1 MQSRFLAV
9 YHWRM
14 SIHLNIQKEIARAV
28 ELLRAG
34 ELVAFPTETV
44 YGLGANANNP
54 AAVRKIFALK
64 GRPTNHPVI
73 VHVDDA
79 KHLQRWVFDM
89 PEAAQRLGDAFWPGP
104 LTLVVKRAPAVSD
117 VITGGQDTV
126 AVRIPSHPIAR
137 QLLHAFGGGIAAPSA
152 NRFGHVSPTRAEH
165 VRDEF
170 GDSVKMILEGGDCKI
185 GLESTIVS
193 CVDGVTR
200 LLRPGSI
207 TLSQLRA
214 VVPGIQ
220 TGADP
225 NAPRVPGSVPRHYSP
240 DTPVNLV
247 PSRRLV
253 EVMREFTNKSE
264 KVAVLSQ
271 RPPSTAN
278 RYMTWITAGSRPELY
293 ARSLYIHLR
302 TLDKA
307 GAKIILVEEVPDG
320 EQWDAIRDRLK
331 RAATP
336 ENVSAD
342 DEDVAAMM
350 ADSDDEGDL
359 P

>member
-1 MQSRFLAV
+1 
-9 YHWRM
+9 M
-14 SIHLNIQKEIARAV
+14 SIHHNTQKEIAEAV
-28 ELLRAG
+28 ERLRAG

-54 AAVRKIFALK
+54 AAVRKIFQLK
-64 GRPTNHPVI
+64 GRPTDHPVI
-73 VHVDDA
+73 VHIDNPKD
-79 KHLQRWVFDM
+79 LQRWVFDM
-89 PEAAQRLGDAFWPGP
+89 PKAAQRLGDAFWPGP
-104 LTLVVKRAPAVSD
+104 LTLVVRRAPAVSD

-126 AVRIPSHPIAR
+126 AVRVPSHPVAR

-170 GDSVKMILEGGDCKI
+170 GDAIKLVLDGGDCKI
-185 GLESTIVS
+185 GLESTIVC
-193 CVDGVTR
+193 CVDEVPR

-207 TLSQLRA
+207 TLSQLRT

-220 TGADP
+220 TGPDP
-225 NAPRVPGSVPRHYSP
+225 KAPRAPGSIPRHYSP

-253 EVMREFTNKSE
+253 DVMREFTDKRE

-278 RYMTWITAGSRPELY
+278 RYMTWINAGTRAELY
-293 ARSLYIHLR
+293 ARSLYVNLR
-302 TLDKA
+302 TLDRA

-331 RAATP
+331 RAATA
-336 ENVSAD
+336 ESVATH
-342 DEDVAAMM
+342 EDVEVMVA
-350 ADSDDEGDL
+350 DEGDL